1 MDIYSFF
8 QSLVPLLLLQNTF
21 IQFVQ
26 VTIRV
31 MTEDDALSR
40 LSRLSNGLFFSFQCA
55 I

>member
-8 QSLVPLLLLQNTF
+8 QSFVPLVLFQNTF

-26 VTIRV
+26 VIIRA
-31 MTEDDALSR
+31 MTEDDALS
-40 LSRLSNGLFFSFQCA
+40 FFSFQCA